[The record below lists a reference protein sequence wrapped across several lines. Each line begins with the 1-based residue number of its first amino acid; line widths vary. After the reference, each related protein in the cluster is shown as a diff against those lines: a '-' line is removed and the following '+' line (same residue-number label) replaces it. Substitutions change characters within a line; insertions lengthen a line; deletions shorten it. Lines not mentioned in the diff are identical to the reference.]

1 MKKSKVILTVVI
13 TVLVL
18 LIAGSGGYILFK
30 NISNQKSSEKYD
42 SLASSYAKL
51 PDSTAGQ
58 TGDEKSQGK
67 ANPID
72 FASLKSENPDIYS
85 WITVPGTEV
94 NYPVLQSDKNDNFYI
109 DHGVDKQPS
118 FAGAIYSQFCNH
130 LDYSDR
136 VTVLYGHNMA
146 DNSMFASLHSFED
159 ADFFDSHGDM
169 TIYTPDR
176 QLDYTI
182 VSAFV
187 FDDVHIMN
195 CYDFSKDEVYRD
207 FLDTVLNPHTI
218 SGNVRKGVQLE
229 VDDRLVI
236 LSTCLNYGEGR
247 YLVVGKL
254 TKETPLSAYQ

>member
-1 MKKSKVILTVVI
+1 MKKNKVILTVVI

-30 NISNQKSSEKYD
+30 NINNQQSSKKYND
-42 SLASSYAKL
+42 LASSFANITEASVEQKET
-51 PDSTAGQ
+51 SSNA
-58 TGDEKSQGK
+58 K

-72 FASLKSENPDIYS
+72 FASLKKQNTDIYS
-85 WITVPGTEV
+85 WINVSGTEV
-94 NYPVLQSDKNDNFYI
+94 NYPVLQSATNDNFYI
-109 DHGVDKQPS
+109 DHGVDKEYS
-118 FAGAIYSQFCNH
+118 FAGAIYSQFCNK

-159 ADFFDSHGDM
+159 ADFFNSHSEM
-169 TIYTPDR
+169 TVYTPDI

-182 VSAFV
+182 ISAYV

-207 FLDTVLNPHTI
+207 FLDGVLHPHSI
-218 SGNVRKGVQLE
+218 SSNVREGAQL
-229 VDDRLVI
+229 DINDKILI

-254 TKETPLSAYQ
+254 TKETPLSAAE